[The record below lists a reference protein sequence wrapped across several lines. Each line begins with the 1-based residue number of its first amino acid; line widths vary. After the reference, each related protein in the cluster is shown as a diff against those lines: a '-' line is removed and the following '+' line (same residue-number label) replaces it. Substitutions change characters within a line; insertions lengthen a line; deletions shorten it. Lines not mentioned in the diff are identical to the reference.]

1 LVAQHQ
7 NTDLFRGMTGNLIAG
22 CFALLVATGPALGA
36 TAIKI
41 AIC

>member
-1 LVAQHQ
+1 
-7 NTDLFRGMTGNLIAG
+7 MTGNLIAG